1 MVTREELN
9 ARATAYN
16 EYQRRSEQE
25 RQKALDV
32 GRDYFKNGGESHYL
46 PTDEYDDLH
55 RRVNRDKIRR
65 GKPTSLSAE
74 ELDLLMR
81 SDSGAKYSA
90 QGLQNALNL
99 ENREDWSAGKYVGNK
114 FFEGVGKGVSNAETF
129 ARVALADKI
138 EEVKTQGLKPTLKR
152 AVNYGTLGMDPTRIK
167 DIEWEKGAG
176 FAKNLNEATDV
187 LYNRTDS
194 GVKADE
200 YEFTQKNTT
209 AKLLGL
215 DEFSAELSE
224 QAEKQGNRARFAGD
238 VAGAVGGMVPAVAV
252 GAITKSP
259 NAGMALMSASAAG
272 AASEEAMAG
281 GATLSEATKAGI
293 VTGLKEYLVE
303 RAVGGIAGLGKGFLD
318 PKLLKGQKPNGLIS
332 HILKSG
338 GEGAEEVVAD
348 FLQQY
353 INKGVWESEE
363 EKRTFSDYLRTFG
376 VGAAVGLILGV
387 GSGRSADASTSAD
400 SQPRPLPSSRS
411 DAILTSQGVID
422 DVSSNRENN
431 KDVAGMR
438 SPGTLD
444 GRGTSSSGDSSRG
457 EVLQGLDASVQRV
470 HGINKEADLLLEREP
485 ETPAMDVGSRIP
497 GGFRKPG
504 NSEDNRVLLSQQ
516 VKKAGSQVVDETGEP
531 ILLEH
536 WTPNMEFTTFGE
548 GDVGFH
554 FGSHQQAQGR
564 AEKTKD
570 ENNDKAGRFIKAFL
584 DIKNPAVFDTDQMG
598 WNAPQ
603 AAMMFWKHGIISQ
616 EQFQA
621 VMDLSLE
628 TQQIDYNSEAAK
640 LLRQMAAEKGYDGIK
655 YQNDYEGDGDSY
667 AAFYPEQVVIVD
679 DGLSPNGNDS
689 QPKNTPPPQG
699 SAQTSAFRSNTIENS
714 GIFSDVEKQME
725 GLREEDLTYN
735 RITER
740 ESMRQ
745 AAGRLEANYEG
756 EKSSLEQKEAWSGV
770 DLDAAMQI
778 LRDSRDSARETGD
791 YSEVMKW
798 VKIIQE
804 KGTQAGQMI
813 QAFAKYTKTPE
824 GVMINAENVMQTC
837 GADAKTQ
844 ARVLS
849 AVGEFSKTLDAIKKD
864 DTDALIDL
872 IRKQAKTRKTKFGK
886 AEEYALRKQTPE
898 YLYDFALTQMGNIAN
913 DYQAV
918 SFGQKLSTYQAVS
931 HLLNIKTA
939 LRNLVSNTT
948 FDVVDAAAQ
957 NVGMIPDAI
966 LSIFTGKR
974 TVGFDK
980 GVFSRAKYEGTLKRG
995 ARSFAEVSLD
1005 VDVSND
1011 TYKYEQ
1017 GSRRTNKA
1025 ANSGVM
1031 GRIMSAA
1038 EKAMGIELNVTDEA
1052 AKGGIVAEITES
1064 LRPYVEK
1071 GTITEAEAIE
1081 IAEADARYRTF
1092 QDDNM
1097 VSSVLA
1103 GLKDVLNIVGF
1114 GKKNGRP
1121 IKGKAVHAFG
1131 LGDLLQKYTQVPG
1144 SLICRSLEFSP
1155 VGYAKAIYSLCKA
1168 IDGGMAKVSPKQQR
1182 NIALAFSRATTGTGL
1197 IIAAA
1202 ALVKAGVL
1210 SSTDGEEDKDRKA
1223 LLAAQGVSGTQIN
1236 LDALA
1241 RLINGEDAEWQ
1252 NGDNLV
1258 SVDFMEPLNSLF
1270 TTGYIVAQDDELK
1283 AKSLVGAN
1291 IESIYRSIKDI
1302 TTMQSIA
1309 SINNAIQY
1317 HDEESGVPLLVSV
1330 PIEVGLTSLTGFI
1343 PSPLRQFSRALDPY
1357 YRETYNTTD
1366 RLFGEGE
1373 GMEEYAQTAAD
1384 KVKSV
1389 TPGSKTLPEK
1399 LDPFGRAK
1407 EYGDSAAERWLNALV
1422 SPGNISTYEAS
1433 GVEKEIERL
1442 YAKLEDASVYPDRNA
1457 PNTIGNK
1464 GKEWELTG
1472 TDKQEYLE
1480 TSGQTA
1486 FDAIQDLIA
1495 TTEYKNASDSKK
1507 AEMISDALKYG
1518 KYTARMEYY
1527 ENQKIKVDDDSDG
1540 KRVYELV
1547 DAGFSNSDSLILFT
1561 DLRNREKDKDKR
1573 RYLYD
1578 SSYTDQEI
1586 MDIVEVYG
1594 LASDKCNEV
1603 WDEAESLNIPYRK
1616 YLEAYYILSSS
1627 ETGYKKAEK
1636 IADAKVL
1643 GIDENKVL
1651 KLWDMIHK

>member
-138 EEVKTQGLKPTLKR
+138 EEVKTQGIKPTLKR

-194 GVKADE
+194 GAKADE

-224 QAEKQGNRARFAGD
+224 QAEKQGKRAQFAGD
-238 VAGAVGGMVPAVAV
+238 VAGAVGGLVPAVAV

-303 RAVGGIAGLGKGFLD
+303 KAVGGIGGLGKGFLD
-318 PKLLKGQKPNGLIS
+318 SKLLKGQKPNGLIS

-363 EKRTFSDYLRTFG
+363 EKRTFGDYLRTFG
-376 VGAAVGLILGV
+376 VGAAVGLILGGGV
-387 GSGRSADASTSAD
+387 VSSKNEMGELPKVETNAANDEIPPKTPYDINKVDPEFLLSVDPVLNDFVKSHSETKANSGEKITISPISNRQAQEVSSLVGFDVTGFSHAINGSAVRHINNRHGENGKQDHSMANSADVARIGYVLNNYDTVDLVLKKDNELADLAHGFKDKNQNPAPIVKYTKKIDGTFYVVEAVPDSKSKTMWVLSAYIQKNKGSGEFTEMPTAPEMDARRSS
-400 SQPRPLPSSRS
+400 PSSS
-411 DAILTSQGVID
+411 
-422 DVSSNRENN
+422 
-431 KDVAGMR
+431 
-438 SPGTLD
+438 
-444 GRGTSSSGDSSRG
+444 
-457 EVLQGLDASVQRV
+457 
-470 HGINKEADLLLEREP
+470 
-485 ETPAMDVGSRIP
+485 
-497 GGFRKPG
+497 
-504 NSEDNRVLLSQQ
+504 
-516 VKKAGSQVVDETGEP
+516 
-531 ILLEH
+531 
-536 WTPNMEFTTFGE
+536 
-548 GDVGFH
+548 
-554 FGSHQQAQGR
+554 
-564 AEKTKD
+564 
-570 ENNDKAGRFIKAFL
+570 
-584 DIKNPAVFDTDQMG
+584 PAV
-598 WNAPQ
+598 NN
-603 AAMMFWKHGIISQ
+603 IISQ
-616 EQFQA
+616 NG
-621 VMDLSLE
+621 
-628 TQQIDYNSEAAK
+628 T
-640 LLRQMAAEKGYDGIK
+640 DGNK
-655 YQNDYEGDGDSY
+655 N
-667 AAFYPEQVVIVD
+667 VD
-679 DGLSPNGNDS
+679 TFLGKPS
-689 QPKNTPPPQG
+689 KV
-699 SAQTSAFRSNTIENS
+699 SAFRSNTIENS

-756 EKSSLEQKEAWSGV
+756 EKTSLEQKEAWSGV

-778 LRDSRDSARETGD
+778 LRDSRDSARESGD

-931 HLLNIKTA
+931 HLLNIKSF

-948 FDVVDAAAQ
+948 FDVVDATAQ

-1131 LGDLLQKYTQVPG
+1131 VGDLLQKYTQVPG

-1168 IDGGMAKVSPKQQR
+1168 IDGGMTKVSPKQQR
-1182 NIALAFSRATTGTGL
+1182 DIALAFSRATTGTGL

-1202 ALVKAGVL
+1202 ALVKAGIL
-1210 SSTDGEEDKDRKA
+1210 SSTDSEDDKDRKA
-1223 LLAAQGVSGTQIN
+1223 LLSAQGVSGTQIN

-1241 RLINGEDAEWQ
+1241 RWISGESSEWQ

-1343 PSPLRQFSRALDPY
+1343 PSPLRQVSRALDPY

-1407 EYGDSAAERWLNALV
+1407 EYGDSTAERWLNALV

-1433 GVEKEIERL
+1433 SVEKEIERL

-1527 ENQKIKVDDDSDG
+1527 ESQKIKVDDDSDG

-1547 DAGFSNSDSLILFT
+1547 DAGFSNADSLILFT